1 MAGRTIRGLMLR
13 LGVIALALGIGTSAF
28 AETISEITI
37 EGLRRVDKEGVLEI
51 IGSKVGAELNAAQVT
66 EDIETVWKK
75 NFFRDIQ
82 VYQEKTA
89 EGVRLVWV
97 IEEKPSIRR
106 IRYEGIDGIG
116 ESDVK
121 DVVDIKVGMMLDRA
135 RVTENANKI
144 RDVYLEKGYF
154 LVDVEG
160 DVKLS
165 EDGFSA
171 EVTFQIIENEKVMV
185 RSLDLVGNKAILD
198 SEIKPFLQTKEATY
212 ISTLAL
218 GGTYREEFFQTDLM
232 RIQALYYDKGFVS
245 VKVDQP
251 VVRLAPDR
259 KSIYITIPV
268 SEGVA
273 YSVGDVFFGG
283 DFKLASLPEDEQ
295 INEEQLRRFI
305 SLEGGEVFSRTKL
318 FEDIQR
324 VTNAYKNRGY
334 AYANVIPNSGTRE
347 EDRLVDIEM
356 VVEPGELVYI
366 ERVDIRGNTR
376 TRDKVIRRES
386 RIYEGDLYAE
396 YAIEAT
402 RARIFQLGYFETV
415 DVTTSPGSSDDQ
427 IRVVIEVKEKSTGTF
442 QVGMG
447 FSSIESFIATAQ
459 ISQNNFLGTGRNLSL
474 SAQLSFG
481 DFGRKLATVQ
491 FYEPYFLDSYW
502 ALGLNGFITQRYYR
516 DFIRN
521 STGISPSLGYPLTPD
536 LRVSLGYTVENLE
549 ITSTTS
555 GIASGSAL
563 DILSADGINSA
574 VSANVSY
581 DTRDNRLFPT
591 SGHYYLLSSEI
602 SDRILGS
609 DEDLQFTR
617 FGFTGRY
624 YYPLPLSFVLKL
636 NSEIGY
642 VFGREGNRVP
652 ISERYFPGGIYS
664 VRGFAPRSLGPR
676 LEPDALSL
684 GDPLST
690 GNNFVI
696 GGNKQAI
703 FNLELEVPLFAKAGI
718 KGVVFFDAGN
728 AYNDDE
734 NFFYIGDED
743 SQVAKGY
750 NFGSSELEPLPLGL
764 YMSAGFGFR
773 WVSPIG
779 PLRFEWGLPLT
790 KQRVT
795 DEDLLFEFTI
805 GNMF

>member
-1 MAGRTIRGLMLR
+1 MAGLNRMMVMNRLVACLVMLF
-13 LGVIALALGIGTSAF
+13 VGTSAL

-37 EGLRRVDKEGVLEI
+37 EGLRRVDKEGILGS
-51 IGSKVGAELNAAQVT
+51 IGSKVGEEFSPAQVT
-66 EDIETVWKK
+66 DDIESIWKK

-82 VYQEKTA
+82 VFRESTPD
-89 EGVRLVWV
+89 GVRLIWV
-97 IEEKPSIRR
+97 IEEKPTVLR
-106 IRYEGIDGIG
+106 IRYKGIDGLS
-116 ESDVK
+116 ESDITE
-121 DVVDIKVGMMLDRA
+121 VVDIKLGMMLDRA
-135 RVTENANKI
+135 RISENANKI

-154 LVDVEG
+154 LADVQS
-160 DVKLS
+160 DVTLS
-165 EDGFSA
+165 DDGYTADVLFDI
-171 EVTFQIIENEKVMV
+171 TENEKVMV
-185 RSLDLVGNKAILD
+185 RSLDLVGNQAILD

-245 VKVDQP
+245 VRVEQP
-251 VVRLAPDR
+251 IVRLASDR

-268 SEGVA
+268 VEGVA
-273 YSVGDVFFGG
+273 YSVGDIMFGG
-283 DFKLASLPEDEQ
+283 DYRLSGLPEDEQ
-295 INEEQLRRFI
+295 VSEDSLKSFI
-305 SLEGGEVFSRTKL
+305 TLEKGEVFSRTKL

-324 VTNAYKNRGY
+324 LTNAYKNRGY

-356 VVEPGELVYI
+356 VVEPGSPVYI

-376 TRDKVIRRES
+376 TRDKVIRREA
-386 RIYEGDLYAE
+386 RVYEGDLYAE

-415 DVTTSPGSSDDQ
+415 EVTTLPGSSDEN
-427 IRVVIEVKEKSTGTF
+427 IRVQIEVKEKSTGTF
-442 QVGMG
+442 QVGAG

-459 ISQNNFLGTGRNLSL
+459 ISQNNFLGTERNLSL

-481 DFGRKLATVQ
+481 DFGRKLATIQ
-491 FYEPYFLDSYW
+491 FYEPYFLDSFW
-502 ALGLNGFITQRYYR
+502 ALGLNGFVTQRYYR

-536 LRVSLGYTVENLE
+536 LRVSLGYTIENLE
-549 ITSTTS
+549 ITSTNT

-581 DTRDNRLFPT
+581 DTRDNRLFPS
-591 SGHYYLLSSEI
+591 SGHYYVMSTEV
-602 SDRILGS
+602 SDRVLGS
-609 DEDLQFTR
+609 DEELQFTR
-617 FGFTGRY
+617 LGFTGRY
-624 YYPLPLSFVLKL
+624 YYPLPFSFVLKL
-636 NSEIGY
+636 NSEIGH

-664 VRGFAPRSLGPR
+664 VRGYAPRSLGPR

-703 FNLELEVPLFAKAGI
+703 FNVELEVPLFAQAGI
-718 KGVVFFDAGN
+718 KGVLFFDAGN

-743 SQVAKGY
+743 SQVARAY
-750 NFGSSELEPLPLGL
+750 NFGNQELSPLPLGL

-773 WVSPIG
+773 WISPIG
-779 PLRFEWGLPLT
+779 PLRFEWGTPLT
-790 KQRVT
+790 KQRAT